1 MNKSYDGSLLA
12 EVFFLPCIPQKR
24 PFFWNGTKRR
34 GPFVDL
40 RPEWIDKKRSFR
52 ARALF

>member
-1 MNKSYDGSLLA
+1 MTVAYLQKFSFYL
-12 EVFFLPCIPQKR
+12 EFHKKR
-24 PFFWNGTKRR
+24 PFFWNGTKLR
-34 GPFVDL
+34 GQFVDL